1 MLRSRVA
8 TALTL
13 IFAPALLVVTASY
26 GVADD
31 YPSRPLRIFQGF
43 APGGNADIISR
54 VIGEELQK
62 SLGQSIIYESRP
74 GAGGNLA
81 TETVARAE
89 PDGYTMVLLT
99 TGHSISAALY
109 KSLKFDPVNDFR
121 FISTVSEIP
130 FFFVTNAKSRFQ
142 TMAQL
147 VEAARTKPDAV
158 TFGTAGVG
166 TGQHLTAET
175 FASAVGVKML
185 HVPFRGDSAAVT
197 ALLSGDVDIIVA
209 PGTAIFSNIEG
220 GALRALGIS
229 SNQRWPQLG
238 NVPTLAEAVAPG
250 FELVGWSGVAMP
262 RGVPQAVVDR
272 INRDVTRIVALP
284 AVSRK
289 LQDMG
294 NIARASTAD
303 DFTKRVASDI
313 ARWNG
318 VIDKAGI
325 QRQ

>member
-1 MLRSRVA
+1 MPRSLVA
-8 TALTL
+8 TARTV
-13 IFAPALLVVTASY
+13 IFVSALSLLSGSY
-26 GVADD
+26 GLADD

-81 TETVARAE
+81 SETVARAD
-89 PDGYTMVLLT
+89 PDGYTIVLLT

-142 TMAQL
+142 TMAQF
-147 VEAARTKPDAV
+147 VEAARAKPDAV

-175 FASAVGVKML
+175 FAAAIGVKML

-220 GALRALGIS
+220 GALRALGVS
-229 SNQRWPQLG
+229 SNQRWPQLA

-250 FELVGWSGVAMP
+250 FQLVGWSGVAVP
-262 RGVPQAVVDR
+262 RGVPQVIVDR
-272 INRDVTRIVALP
+272 LNREITRIVALP
-284 AVSRK
+284 SVSRK

-294 NIARASTAD
+294 NIARASTPD
-303 DFTKRVASDI
+303 DFTKRVTSDI